1 MTAGR
6 YAKATHW
13 NGIPIREIYER
24 YLAGETLTYLSIV
37 ANRARS
43 TMINHF
49 ARQGWPLSKDLGKK
63 RPRRREAEV
72 YGKLT
77 IDEIVEMLQAKV
89 KPSVIAERA
98 GVRRGLIYNVARR
111 HEIDWGKRIS
121 NCKAKLPEIVG
132 YYQAGF
138 NTARISTLVGLTTTQ
153 IYRLM
158 FKAGISIR
166 QIQHKRRQ
174 AKTAA

>member
-24 YLAGETLTYLSIV
+24 YLAGETLTDLSIV

-49 ARQGWPLSKDLGKK
+49 ARHGWPLSKDLGKK
-63 RPRRREAEV
+63 RPRRREAKA

-77 IDEIVEMLQAKV
+77 VEQIVELLRAKV
-89 KPSVIAERA
+89 NPGEVAEQA
-98 GVRRGLIYNVARR
+98 GVRRAVIYTIARR
-111 HEIDWGKRIS
+111 HEINWGKRLS
-121 NCKAKLPEIVG
+121 NGKAMLPEIVG
-132 YYQAGF
+132 YYRSGF
-138 NTARISTLVGLTTTQ
+138 STARISALVGLTPVQ

-158 FKAGISIR
+158 VKAGISIR
-166 QIQHKRRQ
+166 QIRHERRQ